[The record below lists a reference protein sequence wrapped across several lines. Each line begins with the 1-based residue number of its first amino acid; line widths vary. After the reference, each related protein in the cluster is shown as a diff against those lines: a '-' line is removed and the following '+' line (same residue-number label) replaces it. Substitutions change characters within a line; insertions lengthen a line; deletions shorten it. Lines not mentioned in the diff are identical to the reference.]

1 MIALDQGLLAIKVC
15 AFIYILASPI
25 IPHNSTSALNTQMFH
40 LLAVLISAASFAVDT
55 TLGVLLLISSAI
67 MIGSFNYNESQTQKP
82 VIDIK
87 SIVDM
92 DEPETVIPSQPS
104 QPMETTSHVDNVA
117 HVESPAKVGE
127 FCLAAVERNVP
138 LDFLKISDFTTR
150 ENIEKVQTNVVSD
163 EAMKQLYSPI
173 GDNAYTAQGLL
184 PGVDVV
190 GVGL

>member
-15 AFIYILASPI
+15 AFIYILASPL

-40 LLAVLISAASFAVDT
+40 LLAILISAASFAVDT

-67 MIGSFNYNESQTQKP
+67 MIGSFNYHESQTQKP
-82 VIDIK
+82 VIDMK
-87 SIVDM
+87 SIDVKHM
-92 DEPETVIPSQPS
+92 DEPESVPNLPSETVR
-104 QPMETTSHVDNVA
+104 PMEAVPQPPR
-117 HVESPAKVGE
+117 ESPAKVGE

-190 GVGL
+190 GVGI